1 MGTETQEVSWH
12 ALPASEVASRLG
24 TDPTQGL
31 SNDEARTRRETHG
44 PNALPPPV
52 KPSVFRQIIGQF
64 LNPLVGTLLVAAGI
78 AVAVAVMGHEGG
90 STLAR
95 YGDAIAILVI
105 VAVNAFIGFY
115 QERKAEKALD
125 ALMKLGAARCR
136 VRRHGETHDVDA
148 RVLVPGDVVLLESGD
163 RVPADLRLVRAIELQ
178 TIEGELTG
186 ESAPVSKDSSREIS
200 EDTALADRVTMA
212 FSGTTVVNGD
222 GLGVVVATGQHT
234 RVGRVGKLLAE
245 VKKQQSPLEERLDRF
260 GKQIL
265 WVTLALSVALF
276 VLGTV
281 RGEVAWHVL
290 LLTAVSL
297 AVAVI
302 PEGLPAITSITL
314 ALGMQRMAARGSVVR
329 KLAAVET
336 LGCATV
342 ICTDKTGT
350 LTQNEMTVRLVAV
363 HGHEVEVTG
372 HGYASVGE
380 LKEKGETLSKVPDAV
395 RRTVLVGAMANTAEL
410 KETKGSAPVVS
421 GDPTEVALLTL
432 AEKAHSPR
440 RELMA
445 GPEPALTIPFNSE
458 RKRMTVVVRQAV
470 GSDGV
475 GGGLTSRV
483 KGAVDVLL
491 PRCVR
496 VRTDDGVKA
505 LDDDGRRELAAM
517 AERYSSRA
525 LRVLAMAEREGGEE
539 LLDRECAES
548 ELTFLGM
555 VGIIDPPRPEVRG
568 AIAAATAAGIRVVMI
583 TGDHPVTARA
593 IAEELG
599 LWHAGDRAFTGDDL
613 RKMTDD
619 ELVEALPTV
628 RVFARVDPEHKLRIV
643 KLLQER
649 RNEVVA
655 MTGDGVN
662 DAPAIKQAAIGI
674 AMGKGGTDVAREAA
688 DMVLQDDNFATIVE
702 AVREGRAIYRNIQK
716 SIFFLL
722 SSNAGLCIAVFASGF
737 FPRGEVPPLTA
748 LQLLWIN
755 LVTNGLPAL
764 ALGVDPP
771 EAGQMREPP
780 RHPNAPI
787 LSGQDWMALLGVGAF
802 MAACAMLIYWLPLW
816 RELPAAEVSTS
827 KLTMVFT
834 LLAFAP
840 LAHAF
845 NCRSRTES
853 IFKLGF
859 FSNKL
864 LVLAVLISAAI
875 HMVSLVLPVLQP
887 VFRTHHQWDW
897 REAAAVFGLSLLPIP
912 LAEVFKLVGW
922 PVPRPSVK
930 ALRVER

>member
-1 MGTETQEVSWH
+1 METHDVAWH
-12 ALPASEVASRLG
+12 SLPASEVAARLD
-24 TDPTQGL
+24 TDPAQGL
-31 SNDEARTRRETHG
+31 SNDEARARREKHG
-44 PNALPPPV
+44 PNALPPPAR
-52 KPSVFRQIIGQF
+52 PSVLKQILAQF

-78 AVAVAVMGHEGG
+78 AVAVAIKGHEGG
-90 STLAR
+90 SGLAR
-95 YGDAIAILVI
+95 FGDAIAILTI
-105 VAVNAFIGFY
+105 VLVNAFIGFY

-136 VRRHGETHDVDA
+136 VRRHGEAHDVDA
-148 RVLVPGDVVLLESGD
+148 RVLVPGDVVLLEAGD
-163 RVPADLRLVRAIELQ
+163 RVPADLRLVTTTELQ
-178 TIEGELTG
+178 TVEGELTG
-186 ESAPVSKDSSREIS
+186 ESAPVEKDAARALEAA
-200 EDTALADRVTMA
+200 TAIADRATMA
-212 FSGTTVVNGD
+212 FSGTTAVHGD
-222 GLGVVVATGQHT
+222 AVGVVVATGQKT
-234 RVGRVGKLLAE
+234 QVGRVGKLLAE
-245 VKKQQSPLEERLDRF
+245 VQKQKSPLEERLDRF
-260 GKQIL
+260 GTQIL
-265 WVTLALSVALF
+265 WVTLGLSAALF
-276 VLGTV
+276 ALGAL

-314 ALGMQRMAARGSVVR
+314 ALGMQRMAHRGSVVR

-350 LTQNEMTVRLVAV
+350 LTRNEMTVRLVAV

-372 HGYASVGE
+372 QGFGGEGE
-380 LKEKGETLSKVPDAV
+380 LREGGERLAEVPESL
-395 RRTVLVGAMANTAEL
+395 RRLVAAGALANTAAVKKAEGEDGP
-410 KETKGSAPVVS
+410 KAT
-421 GDPTEVALLTL
+421 GDPTEVALVALS
-432 AEKAHSPR
+432 EKAQLPR
-440 RELMA
+440 RTLM
-445 GPEPALTIPFNSE
+445 ERCEHALTIPFNSE
-458 RKRMTVVVRQAV
+458 RKRMTVVMRYR
-470 GSDGV
+470 
-475 GGGLTSRV
+475 GGGETRLAAQV

-491 PRCVR
+491 PRCER
-496 VRTDDGVKA
+496 VRTDDGVVE
-505 LDDDGRRELAAM
+505 LDDEGRRRLAEQ

-539 LLDRECAES
+539 LLDREVAES
-548 ELTFLGM
+548 GLTFLGM
-555 VGIIDPPRPEVRG
+555 VGIIDPPRPEVKE
-568 AIAAATAAGIRVVMI
+568 AVAAAKSAGIKVVMI

-599 LWHAGDRAFTGDDL
+599 LWGEGDRALTGDDL
-613 RKMTDD
+613 RAMSDD
-619 ELVEALPTV
+619 ALAEALPSV

-643 KLLQER
+643 QLFQER

-662 DAPAIKQAAIGI
+662 DAPAIKQAAIGV

-722 SSNAGLCIAVFASGF
+722 SSNAGLCMAVFAAGF

-771 EAGQMREPP
+771 ESGQMREPP
-780 RHPNAPI
+780 RHPDAPI
-787 LSGQDWMALLGVGAF
+787 LGREDWMGLLGVGAL
-802 MAACAMLIYWLPLW
+802 MASSAMLIYWLPLW
-816 RELPAAEVSTS
+816 PGLPEAEVRSS

-845 NCRSRTES
+845 NCRSRTAS

-859 FSNKL
+859 LSNKL
-864 LVLAVLISAAI
+864 LVGAVMVSATI
-875 HMVSLVLPVLQP
+875 HMVSLVVPALQP
-887 VFRTHHQWDW
+887 VFRTNHVWDW
-897 REAAAVFGLSLLPIP
+897 REAAVVLGLALVPIP
-912 LAEVFKLVGW
+912 VAEFFKAVGW
-922 PVPRPSVK
+922 PVARGGARSLRPERRPS
-930 ALRVER
+930 